1 MSRFTVVLMALALGL
16 AACAHDHA
24 LGRRDVAAMLN
35 DSPAISPWAGSVPSD
50 EIPSYERGPVDE
62 K

>member
-1 MSRFTVVLMALALGL
+1 MSRFKAVLITLSLGL

-24 LGRRDVAAMLN
+24 LGRRDIAAMKN
-35 DSPAISPWAGSVPSD
+35 DSPAISPWAGSIPGD
-50 EIPSYERGPVDE
+50 EIPSYERGAVDE